1 MSQATHLS
9 HAKLAK
15 FTKKEGT
22 MNTRQQAPDF
32 TLKDGS
38 GDDWTLAAHR
48 GKTIVLMFYP
58 GDNTPVCTAQLCS
71 VRDHW
76 SEYQATGAEVVGIS
90 TDTVES
96 HKGFAEKNSLP
107 LRLLSDADRKV
118 SEMYDMKS
126 WLPGRSARGI
136 VVIDKDGKIAYK
148 KAEAISLF
156 RPKDDDVL
164 EAIRK
169 A

>member
-1 MSQATHLS
+1 MNIG
-9 HAKLAK
+9 
-15 FTKKEGT
+15 GT
-22 MNTRQQAPDF
+22 APDF
-32 TLKDGS
+32 TLKDGD
-38 GDDWTLAAHR
+38 GNDWTLSNYKGR
-48 GKTIVLMFYP
+48 TVVLLFYP

-107 LRLLSDADRKV
+107 LRLLSDANRKV

-126 WLPGRSARGI
+126 WLPGRSARGV
-136 VVIDKDGKIAYK
+136 VVIDGAGKIAYHK
-148 KAEAISLF
+148 VEAVSLF
-156 RPKDDDVL
+156 KPSDDDVL
-164 EAIRK
+164 AAILM
-169 A
+169 AQGM

>member
-1 MSQATHLS
+1 MNIGDTAT
-9 HAKLAK
+9 
-15 FTKKEGT
+15 
-22 MNTRQQAPDF
+22 DF
-32 TLKDGS
+32 TLKDGE
-38 GDDWTLAAHR
+38 GKDWTLSNYKGR
-48 GKTIVLMFYP
+48 TVVLLFYP

-96 HKGFAEKNSLP
+96 HNKFAEKHSLP

-126 WLPGRSARGI
+126 WLPGRSARGV
-136 VVIDKDGKIAYK
+136 VVIDGDGKIAYHK
-148 KAEAISLF
+148 VQAVSLF
-156 RPKDDDVL
+156 KPSDADVL
-164 EAIRK
+164 AAIK
-169 A
+169 AAEK